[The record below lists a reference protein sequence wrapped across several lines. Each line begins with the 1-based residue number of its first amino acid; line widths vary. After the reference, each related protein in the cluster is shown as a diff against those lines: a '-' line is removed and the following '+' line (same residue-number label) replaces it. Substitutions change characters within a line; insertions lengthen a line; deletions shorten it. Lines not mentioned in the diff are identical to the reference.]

1 MQELWSLPKCGFLI
15 TDWAEARQAEISAAE
30 ESKVEEKSKKRHTKV
45 KEKTTSNEELQDN
58 RLTIE
63 KLADGL
69 TKTFS

>member
-15 TDWAEARQAEISAAE
+15 TDWREVRQAEISAAE
-30 ESKVEEKSKKRHTKV
+30 QSKFGEKSKKKHSKV
-45 KEKTTSNEELQDN
+45 KEKTTSNEELHDI